1 MASLYRNVH
10 ARCASRGY
18 ASQAL
23 SIPRPCAVSA
33 RPRCKF
39 RTGRGTASPD
49 GYRAAIG
56 TGRALGR
63 SMAPSPQALVHQL
76 LASRLRIDE
85 TSIRDTDRFDDLG
98 LDPLDLL
105 FVVLRL
111 DRFDRGDGEFPLYA
125 LEHAATVGDLVDLVA
140 LWLQRDT
147 MPSSVA

>member
-1 MASLYRNVH
+1 
-10 ARCASRGY
+10 
-18 ASQAL
+18 
-23 SIPRPCAVSA
+23 
-33 RPRCKF
+33 
-39 RTGRGTASPD
+39 
-49 GYRAAIG
+49 
-56 TGRALGR
+56 
-63 SMAPSPQALVHQL
+63 MAPSPQALVHQL

-85 TSIRDTDRFDDLG
+85 ASIRDTDRFDDLG

-125 LEHAATVGDLVDLVA
+125 LEHAATVGDLVDLVE